1 MKKFIVALIVL
12 VLIAEIILFVRLVK
26 GKGVAEKSDVVKLDD
41 SKLRKELADLRER
54 VSDLEKQNTALRENF
69 GNNTDFLKE
78 KEQELKTVHE
88 ANEQLRRA
96 VNEKFIEAQ
105 LEATRLDKKRKERI
119 EELKTR
125 NSELRDVMKRK
136 DSKITQLNESLELT
150 DKALNGERE
159 TTADLRK
166 QLKVEKDK
174 VEALSGNVTI
184 LTAER
189 DKLQK
194 ELDSAKEPPPV
205 LSDGDNT
212 ESTSSEQ

>member
-1 MKKFIVALIVL
+1 MKKFIVTLIVL
-12 VLIAEIILFVRLVK
+12 VLMAGTILFVQLVK
-26 GKGVAEKSDVVKLDD
+26 GKGVAENGDVVKSDD

-54 VSDLEKQNTALRENF
+54 VGDLEKQNTALRENT

-78 KEQELKTVHE
+78 KERELKTVHE

-96 VNEKFIEAQ
+96 VNEKFIDAQ

-125 NSELRDVMKRK
+125 NSELRDVMKKK

-174 VEALSGNVTI
+174 VEILSDKTTV
-184 LTAER
+184 LTVER

-194 ELDSAKEPPPV
+194 ELDRAKELPPV
-205 LSDGDNT
+205 LSDGDNS